1 MELGKTPSRAPADAR
16 AAAQH
21 NVRQRARSVSDS
33 DSRKRK
39 PRRLQPPAWRRAHPG
54 RYPTADAALRTSHG
68 ATTPAAR
75 RRACRARKQ
84 TSRPPRQ
91 KTGAPAPRARAPRS
105 VGSRGRLSACLVGTA
120 TERGRVARCVPPPR
134 DCAVGATV
142 YTQTTIENSSSHS
155 LAVRSTLP
163 TCRGSSQW
171 EDVSAA
177 RFGRHALQRPSI
189 GRRCGRG
196 ARAARRAGRWR
207 PPSRS

>member
-33 DSRKRK
+33 DSRQRK
-39 PRRLQPPAWRRAHPG
+39 PRRLR
-54 RYPTADAALRTSHG
+54 
-68 ATTPAAR
+68 
-75 RRACRARKQ
+75 
-84 TSRPPRQ
+84 RPPG
-91 KTGAPAPRARAPRS
+91 GARIPVDTLPPTRL
-105 VGSRGRLSACLVGTA
+105 RGRAMGPP
-120 TERGRVARCVPPPR
+120 PPPR
-134 DCAVGATV
+134 AGVPAGHENKRPARLDKKPARPRHARGRPDRSAVEDVCRLVWSAPRPRGGASRAAFPLHATARWV
-142 YTQTTIENSSSHS
+142 QPSTRKQRLKTPLPNS

-163 TCRGSSQW
+163 TCRGSGQW

-177 RFGRHALQRPSI
+177 RFGRHALQRLSI

-196 ARAARRAGRWR
+196 ALAARRAGLGR